1 MNYNINKSNN
11 QVPKGYKKTKVGVI
25 PEDWEVVKLGS
36 VCEKN
41 AKYGINAPAVEFDKN
56 LPVYLRIT
64 DIDEKG
70 NFNPNK
76 ISSVKDDEYKKFILQ
91 ENELV
96 LARTGATVGKS
107 YLYNKKD
114 GELVYAGFLIK
125 ISPDLTKLNS
135 VFLKNYLNTSLYWHW
150 VKIMSVR
157 SGQPGINAEEYSIL
171 PIPLPPLK
179 EQKKIANILTTWDDA
194 ISQQDEL
201 IKAKEELKK
210 GLMQKLLS
218 GEVRFEGFDREW
230 EEISLKEALI
240 ERKTYSEKGLEFV
253 HVSLT
258 KEGVVPKSDRYER
271 DFLVKDDNKKYKI
284 TYLNDICYNPANL
297 KFGVICKNTL
307 GTAIFSPIYITFEL
321 NKNHNIDFFGYLLTT
336 NDFINRVRKY
346 EQGTVYERMAVSPK
360 DFLSYKLK
368 LPSKQEQQKIA
379 EVLSNADKEI
389 ELLKNELEEL
399 KEQKKGLMQKLLT
412 GEVRVRV

>member
-218 GEVRFEGFDREW
+218 GEVRFEGFSEEW
-230 EEISLKEALI
+230 EEIRLSGIFNITRGNVIAKKELSTI
-240 ERKTYSEKGLEFV
+240 M
-253 HVSLT
+253 
-258 KEGVVPKSDRYER
+258 
-271 DFLVKDDNKKYKI
+271 KDDYIYPVYSSQTKDNGILGYHNTFDFEGNFI
-284 TYLNDICYNPANL
+284 TWTTDGANAGKTTYRNG
-297 KFGVICKNTL
+297 KFKCTNVCGVLYSKENNL
-307 GTAIFSPIYITFEL
+307 GTA
-321 NKNHNIDFFGYLLTT
+321 NKCIAEMIDK
-336 NDFINRVRKY
+336 VSKKY
-346 EQGTVYERMAVSPK
+346 VSYVGNPK
-360 DFLSYKLK
+360 LMNNVMGQVKIK
-368 LPSKQEQQKIA
+368 LPPLQEQQKIA
-379 EVLSNADKEI
+379 QVLTNADKEI
-389 ELLKNELEEL
+389 DLLKNELEVL
-399 KEQKKGLMQKLLT
+399 KEQKKGLMQKLLS
-412 GEVRVRV
+412 GEVRVKI

>member
-1 MNYNINKSNN
+1 MMSS
-11 QVPKGYKKTKVGVI
+11 QEVPQGYKQTKVGVI
-25 PEDWEVVKLGS
+25 LEDWEIINFGSLAEFRNGLNFTQKNSGEAIKIVGVANFKKYSVLPTLKDLDVINVSKMVKENDLIKDNDVLYVRSNG
-36 VCEKN
+36 N
-41 AKYGINAPAVEFDKN
+41 KN
-56 LPVYLRIT
+56 LIGRCLYFPQV
-64 DIDEKG
+64 DEKLS
-70 NFNPNK
+70 F
-76 ISSVKDDEYKKFILQ
+76 S
-91 ENELV
+91 
-96 LARTGATVGKS
+96 
-107 YLYNKKD
+107 
-114 GELVYAGFLIK
+114 GFTIRGRV
-125 ISPDLTKLNS
+125 ISPLINPKYFALLSNSKIVKKQFSNNGAGTNISNLSQQILNN
-135 VFLKNYLNTSLYWHW
+135 VL
-150 VKIMSVR
+150 
-157 SGQPGINAEEYSIL
+157 
-171 PIPLPPLK
+171 IPLPSLK
-179 EQKKIANILTTWDDA
+179 EQQKIANILTTWDDA
-194 ISQQDEL
+194 ISKQDEL

-218 GEVRFEGFDREW
+218 GEVRFDGFNREW
-230 EEISLKEALI
+230 EEIPLKEALI

-379 EVLSNADKEI
+379 QVLGNADKEI
-389 ELLKNELEEL
+389 DLLKNELQEL

-412 GEVRVRV
+412 GEVRVNT